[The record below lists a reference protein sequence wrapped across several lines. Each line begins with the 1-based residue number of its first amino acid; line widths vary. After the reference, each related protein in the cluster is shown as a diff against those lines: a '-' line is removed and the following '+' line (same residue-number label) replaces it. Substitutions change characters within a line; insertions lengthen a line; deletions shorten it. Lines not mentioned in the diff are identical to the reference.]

1 MSNGLSAWR
10 PINYDSRHTKYCTQ
24 RLRLSDVAGGHV
36 VEREDRNLKGDFMNE
51 KIEQKQDEAKP
62 EGADAPELINAVVRC
77 LELRI

>member
-1 MSNGLSAWR
+1 
-10 PINYDSRHTKYCTQ
+10 
-24 RLRLSDVAGGHV
+24 V